1 MTSLKSRL
9 SKLVNLLYL
18 PSLECQVRTQRLY
31 ENNQTD
37 VLLYIIFKIF
47 NVYLYTAKC
56 LYRRFKLGM
65 SIYTEIIK
73 TYSDVFGL

>member
-37 VLLYIIFKIF
+37 VLLYIIF

-65 SIYTEIIK
+65 SIYTENIK